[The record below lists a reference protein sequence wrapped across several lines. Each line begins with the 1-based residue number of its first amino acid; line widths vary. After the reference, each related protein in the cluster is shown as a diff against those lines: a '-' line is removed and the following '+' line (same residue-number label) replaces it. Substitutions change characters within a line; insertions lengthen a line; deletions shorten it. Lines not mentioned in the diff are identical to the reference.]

1 MVYIFFILV
10 EDCDLYGRLDSID
23 REFFN
28 WFVICYN
35 CYVWVDENGN

>member
-1 MVYIFFILV
+1 MLFEMVYIFFILV

-28 WFVICYN
+28 
-35 CYVWVDENGN
+35 